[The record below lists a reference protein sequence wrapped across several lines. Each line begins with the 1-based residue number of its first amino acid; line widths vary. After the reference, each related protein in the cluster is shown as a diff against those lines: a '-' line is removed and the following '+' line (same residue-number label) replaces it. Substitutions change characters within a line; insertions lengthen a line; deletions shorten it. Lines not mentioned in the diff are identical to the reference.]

1 MNEDRNLKPNYNDSG
16 YDKDYYA
23 GQPGATQAGG
33 QGSDHYDPQHSGTYD
48 MYSPNQYDYSYR
60 DNYSDS
66 FYRNDRGSEDEGGG
80 GFLTGAIIGGLIGAA
95 AALLLAPKSGKELRG
110 DVSTQAVN
118 LKEKGIE
125 LSSVAK
131 DKTADM
137 TKTAKEKTSDLGKSI
152 QDQAGQ
158 MVDKVKSMK
167 KGQNAPMDDGTASSE
182 GEEPI
187 EFIDTVAEK
196 VQDAIDTGKD
206 KVSSAAEAM
215 KDAVDEKKGQAKD
228 MAKDASS
235 GKSGDKS
242 GQNPELKNQKSGNS
256 EYGYDNSEN
265 KGDNKVMAMNHI
277 SKIDNDKKDNKNT

>member
-1 MNEDRNLKPNYNDSG
+1 MNEDRNVKPNYNDPEYG
-16 YDKDYYA
+16 KDYYA
-23 GQPGATQAGG
+23 NK
-33 QGSDHYDPQHSGTYD
+33 SHYDEQHSGTYD
-48 MYSPNQYDYSYR
+48 MYSPNNYDYSYR

-66 FYRNDRGSEDEGGG
+66 FYRNERDRDEDGGG

-137 TKTAKEKTSDLGKSI
+137 TKTVQEKTSGLGKSI

-167 KGQNAPMDDGTASSE
+167 KGQSAPMDDGTVSSE

-187 EFIDTVAEK
+187 EFIDTVA
-196 VQDAIDTGKD
+196 D
-206 KVSSAAEAM
+206 KVHEAISTGQDKVNSTAEAM
-215 KDAVDEKKGQAKD
+215 KDAVDEKQKQAKD
-228 MAKDASS
+228 MAKNSSS
-235 GKSGDKS
+235 GKSGSGSGSGKSKS
-242 GQNPELKNQKSGNS
+242 GSDSDLKDQHSGNT
-256 EYGYDNSEN
+256 EYSYDNSEN
-265 KGDNKVMAMNHI
+265 KGDNKVMGMNHI
-277 SKIDNDKKDNKNT
+277 SKIENDKKDNKNT